1 MNGLEAAE
9 RLSEL
14 DRQIEAIGIAYG
26 RLYDDF
32 DFRVYAI
39 RLGPL
44 KTKLEEEREAL
55 DAKLRAVQL

>member
-1 MNGLEAAE
+1 VNALEAAE
-9 RLSEL
+9 RLLEL
-14 DRQIEAIGIAYG
+14 DKQIEALGIAYG

-32 DFRVYAI
+32 DYRIYGI